1 MNFTLWLVVGAF
13 VGWAASKVMNNDDQ
27 QGLVLNV
34 VVGILGALIGG
45 SVLSPIAGASTINE
59 GDFSFGGLFV
69 SLVGA
74 ITLLVI
80 VNSLAQRQVR

>member
-1 MNFTLWLVVGAF
+1 MNFTLWFLVGGF
-13 VGWAASKVMNNDDQ
+13 VGWAASKVMNTDGQ

-45 SVLSPIAGASTINE
+45 SVLSPSAGASTINE